1 MAKPWIHAQASAR
14 RFGGVPEDYIEI
26 HEFLDT
32 SKSAVPDN
40 RHRIFTHNAW
50 FIFFIPERVFGRNVT
65 NSDGR
70 EVSVREI
77 CEQHVQEDFGGFIPS
92 AQDWVQALEMQGWMN
107 NGRGGVPPSFEGIER
122 TRKVVKVMSFD
133 ND

>member
-1 MAKPWIHAQASAR
+1 MAKPWIHAQSSAR
-14 RFGGVPEDYIEI
+14 RFGGKPEDYIEI

-50 FIFFIPERVFGRNVT
+50 FIFFIPEKIFGRNIT
-65 NSDGR
+65 NSNGR

-92 AQDWVQALEMQGWMN
+92 AQDWVQAMDMQPWMN
-107 NGRGGVPPSFEGIER
+107 AAGGPPPSIKKLRKGKPR
-122 TRKVVKVMSFD
+122 TEQVMRFD